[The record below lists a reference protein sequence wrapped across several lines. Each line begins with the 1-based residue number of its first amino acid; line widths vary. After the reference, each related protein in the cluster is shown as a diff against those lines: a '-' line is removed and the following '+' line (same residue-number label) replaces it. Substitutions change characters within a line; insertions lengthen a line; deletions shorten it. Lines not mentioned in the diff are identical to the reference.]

1 MMQHLRSD
9 HRDGACRA
17 RRICRLMAS
26 LPLGLALMAAGAAA
40 PARAADWL
48 GGSALRGT
56 LSAAPMSWTGFYA
69 GGAFAVGN
77 AHVDFGNSAHDIIAY
92 MLRNTALENEEHPED
107 WTTLNTAN
115 GRWTSY
121 GGFVGYNTQWDGG
134 LLLGGELGYNYL
146 SGDGTSASDSMTRI
160 VTPSTG
166 TDTVSIDANSSIK
179 LKDYATLRGRAAY
192 DMGRFLPYAFLG
204 LAVGRFKYSTTVT
217 LNVSGADNYVGTQT
231 DGKDNAISAGVDAGL
246 GVDVALTS
254 NFFLRGEWEYMAF
267 APLSG
272 IRYTSNVFRGG
283 VGMKF

>member
-1 MMQHLRSD
+1 
-9 HRDGACRA
+9 
-17 RRICRLMAS
+17 MAGV
-26 LPLGLALMAAGAAA
+26 PLGLVLFAAGAAM

-56 LSAAPMSWTGFYA
+56 LSAAPMSWAGFYA
-69 GGAFAVGN
+69 GGDFALGN
-77 AHVDFGNSAHDIIAY
+77 AHADFGDSAHDMIAY
-92 MLRNTALENEEHPED
+92 MSRNSVLQSEEHPED
-107 WTTLNTAN
+107 WTTLGTAN

-134 LLLGGELGYNYL
+134 LILGGELGYNYL
-146 SGDGTSASDSMTRI
+146 SDDGTSSSDSMTRI

-166 TDTVSIDANSSIK
+166 KDTVSIDASSSIK

-192 DMGRFLPYAFLG
+192 DMGQFLPYAFLG
-204 LAVGRFKYSTTVT
+204 LAVGRFEYSTTVT
-217 LNVSGADNYVGTQT
+217 LNVSGVDNYVGTET

-254 NFFLRGEWEYMAF
+254 NFFLRGEWEYMVF

-272 IRYTSNVFRGG
+272 VRYTSNVFRGG
-283 VGMKF
+283 VGVKF